1 MTTKKIQKERKVKAQ
16 TEDGKFKNLSK
27 GAILPVISLLIF
39 SLFLMTTVSAQP
51 QTNIQVSTADNKIQ
65 ISYPK
70 LTIQEINKNFKVNFR
85 TFNVS
90 SGKFLDNN
98 SMDCNISLINKSGD
112 IFYQEESEYNPSIK
126 FWENKINKSYFD
138 ESGNYR
144 YEILCI
150 DGEIDGFVSG
160 EYKVTETGEEEFD
173 TTYAIIILL
182 ISFGTAFIGFFGK
195 NIWVT
200 VIGGII
206 MIFFGIYTMTNGI
219 VGFNN
224 QLTEVISIIS
234 IGLGFFFTLYPLI
247 EWIEDMF

>member
-1 MTTKKIQKERKVKAQ
+1 MGFNKKSRIVFLFFLVF
-16 TEDGKFKNLSK
+16 TLF
-27 GAILPVISLLIF
+27 F
-39 SLFLMTTVSAQP
+39 SFQVSAQP
-51 QTNIQVSTADNKIQ
+51 QTNIQVSTAEDKIQ

-70 LTIQEINKNFKVNFR
+70 LKIQEINKNFKVNFR

-144 YEILCI
+144 YEILCN